1 MASAMTIAAYFD
13 NLVKW
18 KEEIL
23 YLREIV
29 LSMDLEETIK
39 WGAPCYMYKGKNI
52 MGLADFKSY
61 TCIWFFQGA
70 LLKDEKQYLV
80 SGNKDTVAMR
90 QWRFHSMS
98 EIKKAPIKA
107 YIKETMAHFDAG
119 IKIPLKQKTLIVP
132 EELEK
137 ALKQNKILSQQWAK
151 LSPSCKRE
159 YADYIGSAKK
169 EETRLSR
176 LNKMIP
182 MIIEAKSMHEKY
194 MKK

>member
-29 LSMDLEETIK
+29 LSMGLEETIK
-39 WGAPCYMYKGKNI
+39 WGAPCYMYKGKNV

-80 SGNKDTVAMR
+80 SGNKDTQAMR
-90 QWRFHSMS
+90 QWRFHTMA
-98 EIKKAPIKA
+98 EIRKAPIKA

-119 IKIPLKQKTLIVP
+119 IKIPVKQKTLIVP

-137 ALKQNKILSQQWAK
+137 ALKQNKILNQQWAK

-169 EETRLSR
+169 EETRHSR
-176 LNKMIP
+176 LNKIIP

>member
-1 MASAMTIAAYFD
+1 MATTMTIATYFD

-18 KEEIL
+18 KEEML
-23 YLREIV
+23 YLREIL
-29 LSMDLEETIK
+29 LSLGLQETIK
-39 WGAPCYMYKGKNI
+39 WGAPCYMYKDKNI
-52 MGLADFKSY
+52 IGLADFKSY
-61 TCIWFFQGA
+61 TCLWFFQGA

-90 QWRFHSMS
+90 QWRFHTMS

-107 YIKETMAHFDAG
+107 YVKETMAFFDAG
-119 IKIPLKQKTLIVP
+119 TKVPLKQKTLTVP
-132 EELEK
+132 TELEK
-137 ALKQNKILSQQWAK
+137 ELKQNKILNQQWAK

-176 LNKMIP
+176 LGKMIP
-182 MIIEAKSMHEKY
+182 MIIEVNQCMKSI
-194 MKK
+194 